1 MPWLK
6 PWTDKQMDVAIAV
19 ILRAG
24 VILSAVTV
32 LVGAFFY
39 LRHYGYSH
47 PDYRVF
53 MGEPA
58 DLCSIPGIVADALA
72 IKSGGIIQLGLL
84 LLIATPI
91 VRVAFAVVAF
101 ALQRDRV
108 YVIVTLIVLGVLL
121 FSLLGGGGRPVQG
134 G

>member
-6 PWTDKQMDVAIAV
+6 PWTDKQMDVAIAL

-24 VILSAVTV
+24 VLLAAAIV
-32 LVGAFFY
+32 LVGGVFY
-39 LRHYGYSH
+39 LQRYGFTV

-53 MGEPA
+53 LGEPA
-58 DLCSIPGIVADALA
+58 DLRSIPGIISDTLA
-72 IKSGGIIQLGLL
+72 MRPRGIIQFGLL

-91 VRVAFAVVAF
+91 VRVTFAVVAF

-121 FSLLGGGGRPVQG
+121 YSLLGGAG
-134 G
+134 